1 MSEPQAVPAGQRR
14 RTINAREVVARAREL
29 HWQQVQRR
37 GPDSFST
44 FCFRFVD
51 IVLERP
57 GEHSAFAW
65 NDVQRAFHHRRT
77 GRDIVLKARRVGF
90 TTMELARDLWF
101 ALTRPSVAVG
111 IVVPPHKESL
121 PRKNMLRSL
130 RHMIRKIGRPLGD
143 TWGGA
148 TVSFANGSTITILD
162 AGGSEKS
169 AGKLGRGD
177 AYHRLH
183 IAELAHY
190 PYAVEMLEAL
200 LPTVPGP
207 ELGGELVIEST
218 PRGVGGAFYDQ
229 WQQAIA
235 GTSGVTPHFFQ
246 WWWMSKYAVG
256 DDTSPAEAT
265 GPVEEEVLLAARA
278 VGETLTTAQMTWW
291 RRQVAASGGVRK
303 VIQEYP
309 HDAKRCFLLSGES
322 YVDAEAI
329 ERLELVGATHPPL
342 NTAALDNLAGRRST
356 AQPFVAKLAAFH
368 RSSTR
373 GGETLL
379 RVWHPPTPGASY
391 IIPVDCAGGG
401 VNGDWLVAPVL
412 RRQPVPL
419 LHSDG
424 RPVMG
429 SNNLPRYIRQHV
441 ATLRA
446 RVKPSEFARWCH
458 RLALAYGHA
467 LIAPERNG
475 HGGTLIHVLE
485 EELEYPHLYR
495 DAKGVVG
502 WYTGPHNRT
511 PAIDDLGDALYR
523 DELWSAD
530 TLFASE
536 CRTFV
541 RTKNGKLEHDVGCH
555 DDIFMALAIGWSVMA
570 GPKSP
575 ERGARG
581 GLVHQPAP

>member
-1 MSEPQAVPAGQRR
+1 MTAE
-14 RTINAREVVARAREL
+14 RTRSIAARNALERAREQ
-29 HWQQVQRR
+29 HWRVVQAR

-57 GEHSAFAW
+57 GEHAPFAW
-65 NDVQRAFHHRRT
+65 NDVQRAFAHRST

-90 TTMELARDLWF
+90 TTFGLARDLWF
-101 ALTRPSVAVG
+101 ALTRPSVSVG
-111 IVVPPHKESL
+111 IVVPPHKENL
-121 PRKNMLRSL
+121 PRKNVLKTL
-130 RHMIRKIGRPLGD
+130 RHMIRKVGRPVGD

-148 TVSFANGSTITILD
+148 TVSFANGSTITVLD

-190 PYAVEMLEAL
+190 PYAVDMLEAL

-207 ELGGELVIEST
+207 ELGGELLIEST
-218 PRGVGGAFYDQ
+218 PRGVGGAFYDA

-235 GTSGVTPHFFQ
+235 NTSGITPHFFQ
-246 WWWMSKYAVG
+246 WWWMAKYSAG
-256 DDTSPAEAT
+256 TDTSPAEAV
-265 GPVEEEVLLAARA
+265 GPVEQEVLLAARA
-278 VGETLTTAQMTWW
+278 VGVTLTVAQMTWW
-291 RRQVAASGGVRK
+291 RQQVALSGGVRK

-322 YVDAEAI
+322 YIDVDAVERI
-329 ERLELVGATHPPL
+329 ELIGATCPPL
-342 NTAALDNLAGRRST
+342 NTLALDLLASKPSI
-356 AQPFVAKLAAFH
+356 AQPYVARLATFH
-368 RSSTR
+368 RTSSR

-379 RVWHPPTPGASY
+379 RVWHPPAPGGSY
-391 IIPVDCAGGG
+391 VIPVDCAGGG
-401 VNGDWLVAPVL
+401 INGDWLVAPVL
-412 RRQPVPL
+412 RRTPVPL
-419 LHSDG
+419 LHPDG
-424 RPVMG
+424 RPVLG
-429 SNNLPRYIRQHV
+429 TNKLPRMIRQHV

-475 HGGTLIHVLE
+475 HGSTLIHVLE
-485 EELEYPHLYR
+485 EEIEYPHLWR
-495 DAKGVVG
+495 DSKGAVG

-511 PAIDDLGDALYR
+511 AAIDDLGDALYR

-541 RTKNGKLEHDVGCH
+541 RTKNGKLEHDTGCH
-555 DDIFMALAIGWSVMA
+555 DDIFMALAIGWSVIN
-570 GPKSP
+570 GPRSP
-575 ERGARG
+575 QRGSRP
-581 GLVHQPAP
+581 GLVEQVAP